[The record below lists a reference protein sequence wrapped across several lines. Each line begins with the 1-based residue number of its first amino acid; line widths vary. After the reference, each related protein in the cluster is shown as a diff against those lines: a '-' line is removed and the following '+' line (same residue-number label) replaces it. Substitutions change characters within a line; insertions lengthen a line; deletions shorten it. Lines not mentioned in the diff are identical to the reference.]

1 MTYILPISPVRLLRG
16 RIPAPT
22 RKKALSRP
30 KTESSQQQWVL
41 RHAFAECRVAG
52 TGRSPPALALIVEFL
67 FSRTLQY
74 SNSSSRTFN
83 AQTPAGTPVA
93 PPVLQLRPVAPRT
106 SGAPAPA
113 RRTSHLRCSS
123 SGPSHL
129 APPVLQLRPV
139 APRTSGAPAPA
150 RRTSHLRC
158 SSSGP
163 SHLAPPVLQLR
174 PVAPRTSGA
183 PAPARRTSHL
193 RCSNSVPM
201 ERRSY
206 RCSRSRPKTLR
217 VFSSSGPSDHRT
229 LQPVAF
235 GPSPVALTN
244 HHASGRR
251 TLRTIVSADSR
262 SPKRSEDVRPGTVVV
277 KGRELGWNSST
288 AMDLSALHRS

>member
-83 AQTPAGTPVA
+83 AQTPAGTPV
-93 PPVLQLRPVAPRT
+93 
-106 SGAPAPA
+106 
-113 RRTSHLRCSS
+113 
-123 SGPSHL
+123 
-129 APPVLQLRPV
+129 
-139 APRTSGAPAPA
+139 
-150 RRTSHLRC
+150 
-158 SSSGP
+158 
-163 SHLAPPVLQLR
+163 APPVLQLR

>member
-163 SHLAPPVLQLR
+163 SHLAPPVLELRSHGTSFLPVLTLPPENASRFLKLRSFGPSHPSAGRVR
-174 PVAPRTSGA
+174 PVASRTYEPS
-183 PAPARRTSHL
+183 RFRTSH
-193 RCSNSVPM
+193 P
-201 ERRSY
+201 
-206 RCSRSRPKTLR
+206 P
-217 VFSSSGPSDHRT
+217 DHRICG
-229 LQPVAF
+229 QPF
-235 GPSPVALTN
+235 PETQ
-244 HHASGRR
+244 
-251 TLRTIVSADSR
+251 
-262 SPKRSEDVRPGTVVV
+262 
-277 KGRELGWNSST
+277 
-288 AMDLSALHRS
+288 